1 MSDMVLMFRE
11 LKGEQRLSAGGKGGT
26 LARLYQA
33 GYPVPDGFVILPAA
47 FADEELLPEA
57 WEQAQDHLHQM
68 CRNDAGT
75 TVAVRSSALPQD
87 GVAQAT
93 VSEDSAQASFAGEFE
108 TVLNVGADQTLRVR
122 EAIHTVRRSRRSR
135 RVQAYSQAQG
145 LDVEYE
151 MAVVVQKMVQ
161 ADISGVLFTAD
172 PVTGSWATMMGNFVR
187 GLGDRLVSGEVSGQ
201 AFSIKRPKG
210 QYEGPA
216 ELERFAR
223 RLYKLASRLEKDL
236 GCPQDIEWAVA
247 GDETF
252 LLQSRPITTLQGHNP
267 ATGEWNDSLTGDFL
281 WTNVN
286 VGEGTYCVMTPFT
299 WSVIRDYF
307 EQMSPLPGYSPLGN
321 IGGRMY
327 NNLSLTASA
336 LRVLG
341 KDLPEQFMELGG
353 AEKPLPEGMTIPIM
367 PLSRSSLLTIL
378 PGVIRLLIKQR
389 VGIRELPAF
398 VAGNR
403 AWCDEVRQRI
413 QAVESQRE
421 LAALWQETIWP
432 VILRR
437 FWTVA
442 GSAMRYS
449 EYTAQ
454 LRRELTQLVGAGD
467 ASTLLSNVSSGTD
480 LLACL
485 GPVLGLAKVAGG
497 QMSREAYL
505 ERYGHRG
512 PYEVEMSIPRPAEDP
527 DWLDEQLAEFAASP
541 VDVEGLLARQ
551 RSEFDHAW
559 GRFKDRY
566 PRRARSLRR
575 RLERAA
581 EAARMRESTRSEWTR
596 LAWGVSRAFALR
608 VGELIGLGENVF
620 FFTIAEVLDLLA
632 GEDAATAYIPARRE
646 THARYNALPPYPA
659 IINGRFDPFQ
669 WAADPDRR
677 SDFFDSHTPHLAPS
691 HKGLGS
697 GIITG
702 SPGSAG
708 RVEGVVRRLDSPEAS
723 DQLRPGEILVTA
735 QTNIG
740 WTLLFPRTAA
750 IVTDVGA
757 PLSHAAIVARE
768 LGIPA
773 VVGCGDATMRLES
786 GDLVRV
792 DGAQGVVEILGRVE

>member
-1 MSDMVLMFRE
+1 MFRE

-33 GYPVPDGFVILPAA
+33 GYPVPAGFVILPTA

-57 WEQAQDHLHQM
+57 WEQAQVHLHHM
-68 CRNDAGT
+68 CGNDTGT
-75 TVAVRSSALPQD
+75 LLAVRSSALPQA
-87 GVAQAT
+87 GRAHAT

-108 TVLNVGADQTLRVR
+108 TVLDVAADETLRVR
-122 EAIHTVRRSRRSR
+122 EAIHTVRRSRRSQ

-145 LDVEYE
+145 FDAEYE

-172 PVTGSWATMMGNFVR
+172 PVTGSRAAMTGNFVR
-187 GLGDRLVSGEVSGQ
+187 GLGDQLVSGQDSGQ
-201 AFSIKRPKG
+201 AFTIKRPKG
-210 QYEGPA
+210 QYEGPL

-236 GCPQDIEWAVA
+236 GCPQDIEWAIA
-247 GDETF
+247 DNTLF

-267 ATGEWNDSLTGDFL
+267 VTGEWNDSLTGDFL

-307 EQMSPLPGYSPLGN
+307 DQMSLLPGYSPLGN

-341 KDLPEQFMELGG
+341 RDLPEQFMELGG
-353 AEKPLPEGMTIPIM
+353 AEKPLPEGMAIPII

-378 PGVIRLLIKQR
+378 PSVIQLLVKQR
-389 VGIRELPAF
+389 TGIRQLPAF
-398 VAGNR
+398 VADNP

-413 QAVESQRE
+413 QAVESQHE
-421 LAALWQETIWP
+421 LAGLWRETIWP

-437 FWTVA
+437 FWSVA

-449 EYTAQ
+449 DYTAR
-454 LRRELTQLVGAGD
+454 LRRELAQLVGAGG
-467 ASTLLSNVSSGTD
+467 ASTLLSSVSNGTD

-485 GPVLGLAKVAGG
+485 GPVVGLARVAGG
-497 QMSREAYL
+497 QMSREVYL

-527 DWLDEQLAEFAASP
+527 GWLDEQLAEFDASP
-541 VDVEGLLARQ
+541 VDVEGLLAKQ
-551 RSEFDHAW
+551 RSEFEDAW

-566 PRRARSLRR
+566 PRKAKSMRR

-581 EAARMRESTRSEWTR
+581 DAARRREAARSEWTR
-596 LAWGVSRAFALR
+596 LAWGVSRSFALR
-608 VGELIGLGENVF
+608 AGELVGLGDDVF
-620 FFTIAEVLDLLA
+620 FLTIAEVLDLLVGA
-632 GEDAATAYIPARRE
+632 DTATAYIPARRQ

-659 IINGRFDPFQ
+659 IINGRFNPFQ
-669 WAADPDRR
+669 WATDADRR
-677 SDFFDSHTPHLAPS
+677 SDFFDAHVSHLSPG
-691 HKGLGS
+691 HKDLDP

-708 RVEGVVRRLDSPEAS
+708 RVEGVVRRLDSPETG

-740 WTLLFPRTAA
+740 WTLLFPRAAA

-792 DGAQGVVEILGRVE
+792 DGARGVVEILTLAE